1 MPKILQPK
9 TKRSSQITTGPLSQT
24 AYQKTKELII
34 TIKLAPGE
42 QIDESRLAQ
51 KLSIGR
57 TPTREALFRL
67 AAENLVEVVHGRGFF
82 VKDVT
87 LHHIRD
93 LFEAMLIL
101 EKSAV
106 ALAARRIQKAHLRK
120 LQGVNE
126 ELQTAWQRRNFLQ
139 VTLLNSQFHRTIY
152 EAMDNSL
159 LYPCLDRLQ
168 NQSQRLAY
176 ICFSKESPVFDLQ
189 SHGALA
195 IRDHRGLIES
205 LARGD
210 EEQAGKLISEHVR
223 LFQRRVH
230 HFTLPS
236 LEHEE

>member
-9 TKRSSQITTGPLSQT
+9 TKGNSQSTSGPLSQT

-93 LFEAMLIL
+93 LFEAMLTL
-101 EKSAV
+101 EKSAMP
-106 ALAARRIQKAHLRK
+106 LAARRIQKSHLSK
-120 LQGVNE
+120 LQEVNE
-126 ELQTAWQRRNFLQ
+126 ELQSAWQGRNFRQ

-159 LYPCLDRLQ
+159 LYSCLDRLQ
-168 NQSQRLAY
+168 TQSQRLAY

-189 SHGALA
+189 SHGELA
-195 IRDHRGLIES
+195 IRDHRNLIES
-205 LARGD
+205 LAQGD
-210 EEQAGKLISEHVR
+210 EEQAVKLISEHIR
-223 LFQRRVH
+223 LFQRRVQ

-236 LEHEE
+236 LEH

>member
-1 MPKILQPK
+1 MPKISQPK
-9 TKRSSQITTGPLSQT
+9 SKRSSQNSSEPLRQT

-67 AAENLVEVVHGRGFF
+67 AAENLVEVVYGRGFF

-106 ALAARRIQKAHLRK
+106 ALAARRIQKAHLK
-120 LQGVNE
+120 TLQGVND
-126 ELQTAWQRRNFLQ
+126 ELQVAWQGRNFLQ

-159 LYPCLDRLQ
+159 LYSCLDRLQ

-189 SHGALA
+189 SHGELA
-195 IRDHRGLIES
+195 IQDHRGLIEA

-210 EEQAGKLISEHVR
+210 EEPAVKLISEHIR
-223 LFQRRVH
+223 LFQRRVQ